1 LEVPPGPKQYIDSG
15 ELRGLNVAFGLQC
28 EILDHDIALAA
39 EGVEVDALDDLT
51 RTYEFQC

>member
-1 LEVPPGPKQYIDSG
+1 MVLPFLRKCIDSG